1 MARYDVFLANAL
13 ADREQAELVVRRL
26 RALKFKVRY
35 DKKRE
40 HTTPTPRDYRDA
52 DNSGAVL
59 VLWSEHACD
68 TDSRDS
74 DWIHAIAHHA
84 RSRDEVLVQAAL
96 DASVPDEPFSE
107 DQRFDLRGL
116 APRKLVD
123 GIYDLVE
130 HLGAR
135 DGRMDLRDW
144 MTLKASDKDGKE
156 VWKENHPTDPIAL
169 AGKLKTAKPAAPAPK
184 AESLKSAPP
193 IAAAGLEK
201 ILDAPPSASPNLPE
215 DRLGTLM
222 LASVG
227 VVVVAM
233 LMLSAGLRS
242 DVIAPPPIDANGVR
256 LVEQCPAGRIP
267 AYLLSPPVRAPLEP
281 GPIIDD
287 TEDE

>member
-13 ADREQAELVVRRL
+13 ADREQAELLVRRL

-84 RSRDEVLVQAAL
+84 RSRDEGLVQAAL
-96 DASVPDEPFSE
+96 DASVPDEPFSD
-107 DQRFDLRGL
+107 DQRFDLTGL

-123 GIYDLVE
+123 GVYDLVE

-135 DGRMDLRDW
+135 EGRTDLRDW
-144 MTLKASDKDGKE
+144 MMLKASDKDGKE
-156 VWKENHPTDPIAL
+156 IWKENHPTDPIAL
-169 AGKLKTAKPAAPAPK
+169 AGKPKPAKPAAPVAKVAGEKPASSVAP
-184 AESLKSAPP
+184 
-193 IAAAGLEK
+193 AGLEK
-201 ILDAPPSASPNLPE
+201 ILDATPAASTNLPE

-222 LASVG
+222 LAAVGIVVAGMLILSVALRSG
-227 VVVVAM
+227 VVA
-233 LMLSAGLRS
+233 A
-242 DVIAPPPIDANGVR
+242 APVGADGVR
-256 LVEQCPAGRIP
+256 LVEQCPAGQVP

-287 TEDE
+287 TEDG

>member
-52 DNSGAVL
+52 DNSVAVL

-84 RSRDEVLVQAAL
+84 RSRDEGLVQAAL

-169 AGKLKTAKPAAPAPK
+169 AGKPKIAKPATSAPK
-184 AESLKSAPP
+184 AESTKSAPP
-193 IAAAGLEK
+193 VAAVGLEK
-201 ILDAPPSASPNLPE
+201 ILDAPRSTSTNVPE

-222 LASVG
+222 LAAVG
-227 VVVVAM
+227 VVVVGM

-242 DVIAPPPIDANGVR
+242 DVIVSPPIDANGVR
-256 LVEQCPAGRIP
+256 LVEQCPAGQIP